1 MLVIIQFSFDLKLL
15 LLLSISKLRPSK
27 FKSIKI
33 KMPFKKEIIFLLLVI
48 LLLSNTSF
56 AQRTNPFLSITGTR
70 GYPAIQQAVPYEK
83 ARTYFDYIDS
93 SNVTIYKVEEQNTF
107 SLYFF
112 IENPL
117 QELGLRFISPL
128 PESFSPN
135 KGDQVTYSFENA
147 DEPKVKGF
155 NASIALNRIEINNTD
170 TNFIQLIDET
180 PLKFKERNNQTF
192 RITDKN
198 FKPGWYQ
205 LQIISKEKEFPF
217 GYFALQIGSIP
228 VIKFP
233 ELFKSLSD
241 VK

>member
-1 MLVIIQFSFDLKLL
+1 MRKLFLVVL
-15 LLLSISKLRPSK
+15 
-27 FKSIKI
+27 
-33 KMPFKKEIIFLLLVI
+33 I
-48 LLLSNTSF
+48 LFNVGLNVF

-70 GYPAIQQAVPYEK
+70 GYPAIQEAVPYEK
-83 ARTYFDYIDS
+83 APTLFDYIDS
-93 SNVTIYKVEEQNTF
+93 SNVTIYKVEEQFAF

-112 IENPL
+112 VEYPL

-135 KGDQVTYSFENA
+135 KGDQVTYLFENA
-147 DEPKVKGF
+147 NAPKSKGF
-155 NASIALNRIEINNTD
+155 NASIALNRIEINNAD
-170 TNFIQLIDET
+170 TIVIQLTDET
-180 PLKFKERNNQTF
+180 PLKFKERSNQTI

-205 LQIISKEKEFPF
+205 LQIISKEKEIPF

-228 VIKFP
+228 AMKFP
-233 ELFKSLSD
+233 ELFKSLSE

>member
-1 MLVIIQFSFDLKLL
+1 MRKLFLVLL
-15 LLLSISKLRPSK
+15 
-27 FKSIKI
+27 
-33 KMPFKKEIIFLLLVI
+33 I
-48 LLLSNTSF
+48 LLNVGPNVI
-56 AQRTNPFLSITGTR
+56 AQRTNPFLSITGSR

-83 ARTYFDYIDS
+83 ARTQFDYIDS
-93 SNVTIYKVEEQNTF
+93 SNVTIYKVEGQNAF

-112 IENPL
+112 IENPM

-135 KGDQVTYSFENA
+135 KGDQLTYLFENA
-147 DEPKVKGF
+147 NAPKSKGF

-170 TNFIQLIDET
+170 TNFIQLTDET
-180 PLKFKERNNQTF
+180 PLKFKERNNPTL

-205 LQIISKEKEFPF
+205 LQIIPKEKEIPF
-217 GYFALQIGSIP
+217 GYFGLQIGSIP
-228 VIKFP
+228 VMKFP
-233 ELFKSLSD
+233 ELFKSLSE

>member
-1 MLVIIQFSFDLKLL
+1 MRKLFLVVL
-15 LLLSISKLRPSK
+15 
-27 FKSIKI
+27 
-33 KMPFKKEIIFLLLVI
+33 I
-48 LLLSNTSF
+48 LFNVSSNAF

-70 GYPAIQQAVPYEK
+70 GYPAVQQAVPYEK

-93 SNVTIYKVEEQNTF
+93 SNVTIYKVEEQYTF
-107 SLYFF
+107 SLYFY

-135 KGDQVTYSFENA
+135 KGDQVTYLFENVDA
-147 DEPKVKGF
+147 PKSKGF
-155 NASIALNRIEINNTD
+155 NASIALNRIEFNNAD
-170 TNFIQLIDET
+170 TIIIQLKDET
-180 PLKFKERNNQTF
+180 PLKFKERSHPTF
-192 RITDKN
+192 RITNKN

-205 LQIISKEKEFPF
+205 LQIISKEKEIPF

-228 VIKFP
+228 VMKFP
-233 ELFKSLSD
+233 ELFKSLPD

>member
-1 MLVIIQFSFDLKLL
+1 M
-15 LLLSISKLRPSK
+15 R
-27 FKSIKI
+27 KI
-33 KMPFKKEIIFLLLVI
+33 VFLICLF
-48 LLLSNTSF
+48 LSNSSF

-83 ARTYFDYIDS
+83 ARSCFDYIDS
-93 SNVTIYKVEEQNTF
+93 SNVTIYKLEDQYAF
-107 SLYFF
+107 SLYFY
-112 IENPL
+112 IENLL

-128 PESFSPN
+128 PVLFSPN
-135 KGDQVTYSFENA
+135 KGDQVTYLFENA
-147 DEPKVKGF
+147 DAPKSKGF

-170 TNFIQLIDET
+170 TIVIQLIDET
-180 PLKFKERNNQTF
+180 PLKFKERNNPTF

-217 GYFALQIGSIP
+217 GYFALQIGSIR

>member
-1 MLVIIQFSFDLKLL
+1 MRKLYLVVL
-15 LLLSISKLRPSK
+15 
-27 FKSIKI
+27 
-33 KMPFKKEIIFLLLVI
+33 I
-48 LLLSNTSF
+48 LFNVSSNTF

-70 GYPAIQQAVPYEK
+70 GYPAVQQAVPYEK
-83 ARTYFDYIDS
+83 ARSYFYYIDS
-93 SNVTIYKVEEQNTF
+93 SNVSIYKVGEQYTF
-107 SLYFF
+107 SLYFY

-135 KGDQVTYSFENA
+135 KGDQLTYLFENA
-147 DEPKVKGF
+147 DAPKSKGF
-155 NASIALNRIEINNTD
+155 NASIALNRIEINNAD
-170 TNFIQLIDET
+170 TSFIQLTDET
-180 PLKFKERNNQTF
+180 PLKFKERSHPTF

-205 LQIISKEKEFPF
+205 LQIISKEKEIPF

-233 ELFKSLSD
+233 ELFKSLSE

>member
-1 MLVIIQFSFDLKLL
+1 MRKLFLVVLILFNVGQN
-15 LLLSISKLRPSK
+15 
-27 FKSIKI
+27 
-33 KMPFKKEIIFLLLVI
+33 VI
-48 LLLSNTSF
+48 

-83 ARTYFDYIDS
+83 ARSCFDYIDS
-93 SNVTIYKVEEQNTF
+93 SNVTIYKLEDQYAF
-107 SLYFF
+107 SLYFY
-112 IENPL
+112 IENLL

-128 PESFSPN
+128 PVLFSPN
-135 KGDQVTYSFENA
+135 KGDQVTYLFENA
-147 DEPKVKGF
+147 DAPKSKGF

-180 PLKFKERNNQTF
+180 PLKFKERNNPTF

>member
-1 MLVIIQFSFDLKLL
+1 MRKLFLVVL
-15 LLLSISKLRPSK
+15 
-27 FKSIKI
+27 
-33 KMPFKKEIIFLLLVI
+33 I
-48 LLLSNTSF
+48 LFNVGLNVF

-83 ARTYFDYIDS
+83 EPTLFDYIDS
-93 SNVTIYKVEEQNTF
+93 SNVTIYKVEEQFAF

-135 KGDQVTYSFENA
+135 KGDQVTYLFENA
-147 DEPKVKGF
+147 NVPKSKGF
-155 NASIALNRIEINNTD
+155 KASIALNKIEINNAD
-170 TNFIQLIDET
+170 TIVIQLTDET
-180 PLKFKERNNQTF
+180 PLKFKERSNQTI

-205 LQIISKEKEFPF
+205 LQIISKEKEIPF

-228 VIKFP
+228 AMKFP
-233 ELFKSLSD
+233 ELFKSLSE

>member
-1 MLVIIQFSFDLKLL
+1 MRKLFLVVL
-15 LLLSISKLRPSK
+15 
-27 FKSIKI
+27 
-33 KMPFKKEIIFLLLVI
+33 I
-48 LLLSNTSF
+48 LFNVGLNVF

-83 ARTYFDYIDS
+83 ARTCFDYIDS
-93 SNVTIYKVEEQNTF
+93 SNVTIYRVGEQNAF

-155 NASIALNRIEINNTD
+155 NASIALNRIEINNAD
-170 TNFIQLIDET
+170 TIVIQLTDET
-180 PLKFKERNNQTF
+180 PLKFKERNNPTI

-205 LQIISKEKEFPF
+205 LQIISKEKEMPF

-228 VIKFP
+228 AMKFP
-233 ELFKSLSD
+233 ELFKSLSE

>member
-1 MLVIIQFSFDLKLL
+1 M
-15 LLLSISKLRPSK
+15 RK
-27 FKSIKI
+27 FVFI
-33 KMPFKKEIIFLLLVI
+33 LLV
-48 LLLSNTSF
+48 LLNVASHLF

-70 GYPAIQQAVPYEK
+70 GYPAIQQALPYEK
-83 ARTYFDYIDS
+83 ARTQFDYIDS
-93 SNVTIYKVEEQNTF
+93 SNVTIYKVEGQNAF

-112 IENPL
+112 IDYPL

-135 KGDQVTYSFENA
+135 KGDQVTYLFENA
-147 DEPKVKGF
+147 NAPKSKGF
-155 NASIALNRIEINNTD
+155 NVSIALNRIEINNAD
-170 TNFIQLIDET
+170 TNFIQLKDET
-180 PLKFKERNNQTF
+180 PLKFKERNNPTI

-205 LQIISKEKEFPF
+205 LKIIPKEKEFPF

-228 VIKFP
+228 AMKFP
-233 ELFKSLSD
+233 EIFKSLSE

>member
-1 MLVIIQFSFDLKLL
+1 M
-15 LLLSISKLRPSK
+15 RK
-27 FKSIKI
+27 F
-33 KMPFKKEIIFLLLVI
+33 IFILLV
-48 LLLSNTSF
+48 LVNLNSHLF

-70 GYPAIQQAVPYEK
+70 GYPSIQQAVPYEK
-83 ARTYFDYIDS
+83 ARTQFDYIDS
-93 SNVTIYKVEEQNTF
+93 SNVTIYNVEGQSAF

-112 IENPL
+112 IDNPL

-135 KGDQVTYSFENA
+135 KGDQVTYLFENA
-147 DEPKVKGF
+147 SAPKSKGF
-155 NASIALNRIEINNTD
+155 NASIALNRIEINNAD
-170 TNFIQLIDET
+170 TNFIQLKDES
-180 PLKFKERNNQTF
+180 PLKFKERNNPTI

-205 LQIISKEKEFPF
+205 LQLIPKEKEFPF

-228 VIKFP
+228 AMKFP
-233 ELFKSLSD
+233 EIFKSLSQ

>member
-1 MLVIIQFSFDLKLL
+1 MRNTVRLL
-15 LLLSISKLRPSK
+15 L
-27 FKSIKI
+27 
-33 KMPFKKEIIFLLLVI
+33 IILANLIFDI
-48 LLLSNTSF
+48 AI

-70 GYPAIQQAVPYEK
+70 GYPAIQQALPYEK
-83 ARTYFDYIDS
+83 ARTQFDYIDS
-93 SNVTIYKVEEQNTF
+93 SNVTIYKVEEKFAF

-135 KGDQVTYSFENA
+135 KGDQLTYLFENA
-147 DEPKVKGF
+147 NAPKSKGF
-155 NASIALNRIEINNTD
+155 KASIALNRIEINNAD
-170 TNFIQLIDET
+170 TIVIQLTDET
-180 PLKFKERNNQTF
+180 PLKFKERNNPTF

-205 LQIISKEKEFPF
+205 LQIISKEKEIPF

-228 VIKFP
+228 AMKFP
-233 ELFKSLSD
+233 ELFKSLSE

>member
-1 MLVIIQFSFDLKLL
+1 MRKLYLVVL
-15 LLLSISKLRPSK
+15 
-27 FKSIKI
+27 
-33 KMPFKKEIIFLLLVI
+33 I
-48 LLLSNTSF
+48 LFNVSSNAF

-93 SNVTIYKVEEQNTF
+93 NNVTIYKVEEQNAF

-128 PESFSPN
+128 PELFSPN
-135 KGDQVTYSFENA
+135 KGDQVTNMFENA
-147 DEPKVKGF
+147 DAPKSKGF
-155 NASIALNRIEINNTD
+155 NASIALNRMEINNAD
-170 TNFIQLIDET
+170 TSFIQLTDET
-180 PLKFKERNNQTF
+180 PLKFKERSNPTF
-192 RITDKN
+192 RITDKK

-205 LQIISKEKEFPF
+205 LQIISKEKEIPF

-233 ELFKSLSD
+233 ELFKSLSE